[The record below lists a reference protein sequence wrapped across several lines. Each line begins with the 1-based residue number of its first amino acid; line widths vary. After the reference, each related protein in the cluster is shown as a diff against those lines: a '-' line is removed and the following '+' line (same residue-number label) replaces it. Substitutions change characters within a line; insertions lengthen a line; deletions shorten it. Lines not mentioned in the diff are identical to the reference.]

1 MTVALSSI
9 VIAAALTLL
18 LFGARVQRASND
30 EAGEQQTVRIVL
42 SALENIAGSGRI
54 HSVQT
59 IENSWQLKGES
70 DDPVGDPEG
79 GPVLLQYKDGALRS
93 GENDENVLLDGLQS
107 AYVDWDGSLLTFQM
121 ETRQHSYRTAVFCRT
136 READSNSKILKTTE
150 DKNAVLSSTGLT
162 TDEKDA
168 RYEFLMTLTKQY
180 GSTGQ
185 ILNRADEEYE
195 YFSQWYI
202 GGYGSAHPGWNK
214 NTPWCACFLS
224 WAAQTANLNSNAP
237 KFADVDDGVAFFQ
250 NAEEPGDWR
259 KPKDEETNTP
269 TRPIPGDYIFF
280 DWDKDR
286 DPDHVGAV
294 LYTDTEKNLVYTIE
308 GNSGGKVAVHSYRLT
323 DSRIMGYGVLD
334 WKTQPETTEGKSV

>member
-18 LFGARVQRASND
+18 LFGARVQRMSND

-150 DKNAVLSSTGLT
+150 DKNAVLSSTGLPELT

-224 WAAQTANLNSNAP
+224 WAAQTANLNSEAP
-237 KFADVDDGVAFFQ
+237 KFASVDEGVEKFKNGSFGAWERYDG
-250 NAEEPGDWR
+250 EGE
-259 KPKDEETNTP
+259 K
-269 TRPIPGDYIFF
+269 PIPGDYIFF
-280 DWDKDR
+280 DWDRNGDA
-286 DPDHVGAV
+286 DHVGAV
-294 LYTDTEKNLVYTIE
+294 LYVKGGLVYTIE
-308 GNSGGKVAVHSYRLT
+308 GNSGGKVAVHSYRLN

-334 WKTQPETTEGKSV
+334 WKK

>member
-42 SALENIAGSGRI
+42 SALENIAGSGKI

-150 DKNAVLSSTGLT
+150 NNEVLPSTPGLT
-162 TDEKDA
+162 TEEKDA
-168 RYEFLMTLTKQY
+168 RYAFLKTLTGEY
-180 GSTGQ
+180 GSTGKAKNTGRYYAA
-185 ILNRADEEYE
+185 LY
-195 YFSQWYI
+195 YFYR
-202 GGYGSAHPGWNK
+202 YGEDNSDWGAG
-214 NTPWCACFLS
+214 TPWCACYLS
-224 WAAQTANLNSNAP
+224 WAAKAHEGKLNALP
-237 KFADVDDGVAFFQ
+237 LFASVDEGVTSFINGSFGAWKQYDG
-250 NAEEPGDWR
+250 EGE
-259 KPKDEETNTP
+259 K
-269 TRPIPGDYIFF
+269 PIPGDYIFF
-280 DWDKDR
+280 DWDRNGDA
-286 DPDHVGAV
+286 DHVGAV
-294 LYTDTEKNLVYTIE
+294 LYVKNGLVYTIE

-334 WKTQPETTEGKSV
+334 WKTQPETTEG

>member
-42 SALENIAGSGRI
+42 SALENIAGSGKI
-54 HSVQT
+54 HSVET
-59 IENSWQLKGES
+59 IENGWNLLGES
-70 DDPVGDPEG
+70 GAT
-79 GPVLLQYKDGALRS
+79 LLQYENGALRN
-93 GENDENVLLDGLQS
+93 GENVLLDGLQT
-107 AYVDWDGSLLTFQM
+107 AYAELDGSLLTFQV

-136 READSNSKILKTTE
+136 QVAQDAYSSSKILETT
-150 DKNAVLSSTGLT
+150 KNNETLPSTPGLT
-162 TDEKDA
+162 TKEKDA

-195 YFSQWYI
+195 YFSEWYVQ
-202 GGYGSAHPGWNK
+202 GYDGNPGWNK

-224 WAAQTANLNSNAP
+224 WAAQTANLNSAAP

-259 KPKDEETNTP
+259 KPKDEATNTP
-269 TRPIPGDYIFF
+269 TQPIPGDYIFF

-294 LYTDTEKNLVYTIE
+294 LYTDTVKNLVYTIE

-323 DSRIMGYGVLD
+323 DQRIMGYGVLD
-334 WKTQPETTEGKSV
+334 WKKQQETTEGKSV